1 MTTRRFAQ
9 LISFLFHPIFFSLF
23 IPFLIAHKVTG
34 SITYGLKWTL
44 FSAGFLLLAILIFY
58 LVRPKEFV
66 GDFDITHREQR
77 HIFYSITLLSAVI
90 YFIAALIF
98 KGVHFPISIISLG
111 LILGLVSLDLINYYI
126 KASIHMAV
134 VTGYVVTVALIYG
147 LAPFFGF
154 LGLIAIVGWS
164 RLYLSRH
171 SQKEVLAGMLLGT
184 LVPII
189 TYFVGQLLIHS
200 QI

>member
-1 MTTRRFAQ
+1 MTAKRLAQ

-44 FSAGFLLLAILIFY
+44 FSAAFLLIAMGVFY
-58 LVRPKEFV
+58 LLRPKEFI

-90 YFIAALIF
+90 YFIASLIF
-98 KGVHFPISIISLG
+98 KGLLFPISIISLG
-111 LILGLVSLDLINYYI
+111 LILGLVSLDLVNYYI

-147 LAPFFGF
+147 LVPFFGF
-154 LGLIAIVGWS
+154 LALVLLVGWS

-184 LVPII
+184 FVPIV
-189 TYFVGQLLIHS
+189 TYIVGQLLIQHP
-200 QI
+200 

>member
-1 MTTRRFAQ
+1 MNTKRFAQ

-34 SITYGLKWTL
+34 SILYGFKWTI
-44 FSAGFLLLAILIFY
+44 FSALFLFLAVFIFY

-66 GDFDITHREQR
+66 GDFDITHKEQR
-77 HIFYSITLLSAVI
+77 HVFYSITLLSAVI
-90 YFIAALIF
+90 YFIASLIF
-98 KGVHFPISIISLG
+98 KGLLFPISIISLG

-147 LAPFFGF
+147 LLPFFGF
-154 LGLIAIVGWS
+154 LSLVVIVGWS

-171 SQKEVLAGMLLGT
+171 SQKEVVAGMLLGT
-184 LVPII
+184 FVPIV
-189 TYFVGQLLIHS
+189 TYFVGQALTHP
-200 QI
+200 